1 MAESEEVFLGEGNQF
16 FVFGVAGEKG
26 LVGSDRFVFTIELA
40 EAFCLSK
47 ESASSES
54 ALLLD
59 LFAELTVGFE
69 GGFRVS
75 IDLFGVERFAKVL
88 FEGRGCLGLRRK
100 QAEED
105 EEEFFHDERG
115 KHFVGRRVVTK
126 W

>member
-1 MAESEEVFLGEGNQF
+1 MAESEEVFLGEGDQF

-40 EAFCLSK
+40 EAFGLSE
-47 ESASSES
+47 ESASRES
-54 ALLLD
+54 ALLLE
-59 LFAELTVGFE
+59 LFAELAVGFE

-75 IDLFGVERFAKVL
+75 IDFFGVERFAKGL
-88 FEGRGCLGLRRK
+88 FEGGGCLDLNGD
-100 QAEED
+100 QAKEG

-115 KHFVGRRVVTK
+115 EHFAGRGVVTK